1 MKIRIVL
8 LLSLIV
14 IISSCS
20 KEEDIIVTPK
30 SELTTY
36 QSDVISY
43 FKEIALGLEFGG
55 ASKITRK
62 RTSTMRIFVGGTPDS
77 EHFGEL
83 EKIKNE
89 INSLATDGFSIE
101 IISDS
106 TQSNFYI
113 FFGSGDAYGEIFPSL
128 NNLIDSNWGLFS
140 IFWNNNSEITTGYM
154 YVDIERANP
163 AAQKHLLREE
173 LTQSLGLA
181 KDSFLYQT
189 SIFQQDWTTTNEY
202 VDIDKDLIRLLYH
215 PDMSVGLNSS
225 QVDDVLTDILLS
237 E

>member
-14 IISSCS
+14 ILSSCS

-36 QSDVISY
+36 QSDVIFY
-43 FKEIALGLEFGG
+43 FKEIALGLEFGN

-89 INSLATDGFSIE
+89 INTLATDGFSIE
-101 IISDS
+101 IVTDS
-106 TQSNFYI
+106 VQSNFYI
-113 FFGSGDAYGEIFPSL
+113 FFGSGNEYGAIFPSL
-128 NNLIDSNWGLFS
+128 SSLINSNWGLFS
-140 IFWNNNSEITTGYM
+140 IFWNNDSEITTGYM

-202 VDIDKDLIRLLYH
+202 ADIDKDLIRLLYH

-225 QVDDVLTDILLS
+225 QVNDVLTNILLS